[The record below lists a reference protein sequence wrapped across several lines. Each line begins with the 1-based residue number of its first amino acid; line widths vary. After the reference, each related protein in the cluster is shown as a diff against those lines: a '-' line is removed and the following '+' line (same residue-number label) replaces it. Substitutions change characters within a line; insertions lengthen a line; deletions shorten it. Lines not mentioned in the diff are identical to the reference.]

1 MSDNEHS
8 AASLGHSEPLSVKY
22 PPDHA
27 IPEVHQASDDRSEGV
42 LMSAS
47 GESMNVFSNNPGG
60 AALSNDPMH
69 LPPER
74 ATVTS
79 QSCTASCHAVV
90 LAGESSGEN
99 IDCWWFGDV
108 MDVSEVGN
116 IGPVVSED
124 SGCVRVKFGLPRH
137 LHADT
142 FGGEVEPSDPGE
154 QGTDLH
160 HPSPLLVGYGM
171 PHQSQRSTSPS
182 RVMVGWGQIRQRSA

>member
-1 MSDNEHS
+1 PP
-8 AASLGHSEPLSVKY
+8 LGHSEPFSVKY

-42 LMSAS
+42 LMSPS

-60 AALSNDPMH
+60 AAFSNDPMH

-90 LAGESSGEN
+90 LAGETSSEN
-99 IDCWWFGDV
+99 IDCWRFGDV

-116 IGPVVSED
+116 VRPVVSED
-124 SGCVRVKFGLPRH
+124 LGGVRIEFGLPDH
-137 LHADT
+137 VHPGT

-160 HPSPLLVGYGM
+160 VASPRC
-171 PHQSQRSTSPS
+171 SATTRS
-182 RVMVGWGQIRQRSA
+182 